1 MATEALDLWRTLPTT
16 PRQGIVAGPL
26 MPFYLVL
33 KGYWVSLAFLT
44 EVALAARLEGR
55 KVCSHEPMLG

>member
-16 PRQGIVAGPL
+16 RRQEIVAGPL
-26 MPFYLVL
+26 MSYLVL
-33 KGYWVSLAFLT
+33 KGHWVSLALLT

-55 KVCSHEPMLG
+55 KVCSHEPVLG